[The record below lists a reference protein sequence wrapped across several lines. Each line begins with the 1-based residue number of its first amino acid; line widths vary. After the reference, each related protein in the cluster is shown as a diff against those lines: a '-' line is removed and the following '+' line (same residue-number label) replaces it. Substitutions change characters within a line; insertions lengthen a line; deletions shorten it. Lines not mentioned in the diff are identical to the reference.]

1 MTTKQT
7 LLSGGDGTAIPAGT
21 IGETKQAIVT
31 TAQLTTSQANVT
43 SLTLEK
49 GKWLVSGMVSMKSS
63 PNTRTFV
70 NGCITTS
77 SGGSGTNGTTA
88 VYAPAFSDGASTSY
102 GQARPQS
109 QIFNFSSTTT
119 VYLTGVTNVNSNTL
133 DDCGELT
140 ALRIG

>member
-7 LLSGGDGTAIPAGT
+7 LLSGGDGTAIPAGV
-21 IGETKQAIVT
+21 IGETKQSVVT

-43 SLTLEK
+43 SLSLEK
-49 GKWLVSGMVSMKSS
+49 GKWLVSGMVSLRSS
-63 PNTRTFV
+63 PNTRQHV

-77 SGGSGTNGTTA
+77 SAGVGINGTTA
-88 VYAPAFSDGASTSY
+88 VYAPVFSDGVSTNY

-109 QIFNFSSTTT
+109 QIFDFASTTT
-119 VYLTGVTNVNSNTL
+119 VYLTGVTNINSSSAT
-133 DDCGELT
+133 DCGELT